1 MHVFVHANLPI
12 KRREMR
18 RAPNNRDGSSFCV
31 MFLNTLSRVQSSK
44 TRWFNQ
50 VGFPLSVY
58 LPLGIAVLRTNV
70 GDSEEKNARLT
81 KEIEL

>member
-1 MHVFVHANLPI
+1 ML
-12 KRREMR
+12 
-18 RAPNNRDGSSFCV
+18 
-31 MFLNTLSRVQSSK
+31 LNTLSRVQSSK

>member
-1 MHVFVHANLPI
+1 M
-12 KRREMR
+12 
-18 RAPNNRDGSSFCV
+18 
-31 MFLNTLSRVQSSK
+31 
-44 TRWFNQ
+44 Q